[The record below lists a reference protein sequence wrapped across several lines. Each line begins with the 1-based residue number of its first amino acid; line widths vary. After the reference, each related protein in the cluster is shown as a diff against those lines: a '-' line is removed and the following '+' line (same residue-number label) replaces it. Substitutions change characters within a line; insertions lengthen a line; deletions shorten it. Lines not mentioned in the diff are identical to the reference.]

1 MSAERVVIVGAGH
14 GGFQL
19 AASLRQGGFDGTITL
34 LGEEPV
40 LPYQRPPLSKDYL
53 DGKIGL
59 DLLLMRPDA
68 FYRDHRIDYLA
79 GTRAAEI
86 DRGANRLRL
95 ASGEQLDYDHLVLAT
110 GARNRVPPIPGIE
123 LDGVCYLRTLA
134 ETDQLRERLAAAEH
148 IVVIGAGFIG
158 LEFAAVARG
167 KGKPVRILELTDRVM
182 GRVVCPVTSEFFA
195 AAHRQNGV
203 EFSFGAQAVQI
214 AGVGGRVDHIELT
227 DCERLKADLVLV
239 SIGVV
244 PNGELAAAAGL
255 AVQNGIVVDDELKTA
270 DPAIS
275 AIGDCCA
282 YPSVHAVGLQPT
294 GLSQGGAM
302 TRLEA
307 VQNAADHARCVA
319 DRILGKPHPYT
330 ALPWFWSEQGKLRL
344 QIAGLTA
351 GHDHTVL
358 RGSVETGEFS
368 VFCYR
373 DGTLLGVESVNR
385 PADHAH
391 ARRLLS
397 AGRQV
402 SPEQAADDSFDLR
415 AAATARPS

>member
-1 MSAERVVIVGAGH
+1 MAIERVVIVGAGH
-14 GGFQL
+14 AGFQL
-19 AASLRQGGFDGTITL
+19 AASLRQGGFDGTIVL
-34 LGEEPV
+34 LGDEPV

-59 DLLLMRPDA
+59 DLLLMRPEV
-68 FYRDHRIDYLA
+68 FYRDHRIDYLP
-79 GTRAAEI
+79 GTRAVEI
-86 DRGANRLRL
+86 DRAGSQLRL
-95 ASGEQLDYDHLVLAT
+95 ASAETLGYDHLVLAT
-110 GARNRVPPIPGIE
+110 GARNRIPPLPGIE
-123 LDGVCYLRTLA
+123 LDGVCYLRNLA
-134 ETDQLRERLAAAEH
+134 ETDELRQRLAAAEH
-148 IVVIGAGFIG
+148 IAVIGAGFIG
-158 LEFAAVARG
+158 LEFAAVARS
-167 KGKPVRILELTDRVM
+167 KSKPVRILELTDRVM

-203 EFSFGAQAVQI
+203 EFSFGAQTVRI
-214 AGVGGRVDHIELT
+214 AGDGGRVDHLELASG
-227 DCERLKADLVLV
+227 ERLEADLVLV

-255 AVQNGIVVDDELKTA
+255 AVQNGIVVDVQLLTA

-282 YPSVHAVGLQPT
+282 YPSVHADGN
-294 GLSQGGAM
+294 M

-319 DRILGKPHPYT
+319 DRILGKAHPYT
-330 ALPWFWSEQGKLRL
+330 ALPWFWSEQGPLRL

-351 GHDHTVL
+351 GHDHTVR
-358 RGSVETGEFS
+358 RGSVENGEFS

-402 SPEQAADDSFDLR
+402 TTEQAADDSFDLR
-415 AAATARPS
+415 AAASARPN